1 MGNEWPPT
9 DWTKAS
15 RADWDRVAEES
26 CREGQERFDRMSD
39 EDWLKEIEQE
49 WDGPISVSAAH
60 FYETMGIDPSEALPQ
75 KASGLRTSAISRL
88 AGWIAKK
95 LALVRSSDIRPS

>member
-1 MGNEWPPT
+1 MGNEWTPT

-15 RADWDRVAEES
+15 RADWDRIAEET

-60 FYETMGIDPSEALPQ
+60 FMSLSKDGQPPTESAPLRKGALS
-75 KASGLRTSAISRL
+75 KLAS
-88 AGWIAKK
+88 WIAMK
-95 LALVRSSDIRPS
+95 LAFVRGSGIRPS

>member
-9 DWTKAS
+9 DWTKAT
-15 RADWDRVAEES
+15 RADWDRAAEES
-26 CREGQERFDRMSD
+26 ARLTEAKYARMSD
-39 EDWLKEIEQE
+39 EELLKEIEQE
-49 WDGPISVSAAH
+49 WDGPISVSPAH
-60 FYETMGIDPSEALPQ
+60 FYKTMGIDPSEAPPQ
-75 KASGLRTSAISRL
+75 KASGSRTSAISRL